1 MNKHIVFDFDGTIVN
16 SMGQAVQLYNEIAG
30 KYNLRVLK
38 EEDLIMFSKLTIP
51 QRIKMFEVPLYMIPK
66 IAIEFKRNY
75 QRIVSTLQEI
85 VGMKEIIRIL
95 KEKGYSLIIISSNS
109 VSNIQQFLNNNDLN
123 VFDHIF
129 SAKGLFGKQST
140 ISSVSK
146 KLKINKEDMIYIGDE
161 LRDIVSCKKAEV
173 EIIAV
178 TWGFDSYELLSD
190 GKPDYIANTPDDILS
205 IMQEITAQKSV

>member
-1 MNKHIVFDFDGTIVN
+1 MSKHIVFDFDGTIVS
-16 SMGQAVQLYNEIAG
+16 SMGLAVELYNEIAG
-30 KYNLRVLK
+30 KYKLRKLN
-38 EEDLIMFSKLTIP
+38 EEEFVIFKKLTIP

-66 IAIEFKRNY
+66 IAMEFKKNY
-75 QRIVSTLQEI
+75 QKIIHSLHEI
-85 VGMKEIIRIL
+85 VGMKDIIRTL
-95 KEKGYSLIIISSNS
+95 KDKGYSLIIISSNS

-129 SAKGLFGKQST
+129 SAKGLFSKHST

-146 KLKINKEDMIYIGDE
+146 KLKISKEDMIYIGDE

-178 TWGFDSYELLSD
+178 TWGFDSIEILS
-190 GKPDYIANTPDDILS
+190 GANPDYIANKPDDILS
-205 IMQEITAQKSV
+205 IMQKITAQK